1 MQITPSSLPVPQKL
15 FLVSLTASCC
25 PYWAPAIM
33 AQTASSFVFIPLFLS
48 LLPLMLQ
55 LTLYVIAHFVL
66 PSFILHPVLALGPP
80 LPPLTSAKYLGS
92 YMTPTSSSVRD
103 VPSAALRPL
112 QPSKPLTHCFVILS
126 SLRSSN
132 LGSIPESY
140 NASSS
145 TALNHRSILPL
156 SFQKLTLSITR
167 P

>member
-1 MQITPSSLPVPQKL
+1 
-15 FLVSLTASCC
+15 
-25 PYWAPAIM
+25 M

-48 LLPLMLQ
+48 PISLSSPA
-55 LTLYVIAHFVL
+55 TAHSVCDCPFCA
-66 PSFILHPVLALGPP
+66 PFFHSPPCSEALGPP

-103 VPSAALRPL
+103 DTSAALRPL